1 MKPSHTQKFSFCS
14 FADELEGFTDEDST
28 LYNPS
33 SVFFDW
39 RVGGVGIMR
48 ILHNIIFLL
57 YQVFLFLS
65 PLSTLRVFIPAVA
78 FPVSF
83 QQTMNGI
90 WRFFSTLFV
99 VVVLVKCT
107 LFLVLHRE
115 KTYMSKVCFLLL
127 TTKWPAVFKICF
139 LLLRTKWPAVL
150 TICDLL
156 SNGHVC
162 FVLAAHQRLHQADE
176 KQCIK
181 AGVFKSQRKQKHW
194 QILPC

>member
-1 MKPSHTQKFSFCS
+1 MKLSHTQKFSFCS

-65 PLSTLRVFIPAVA
+65 LLSTLRVFIPAVA

-107 LFLVLHRE
+107 LFWVLHRE

-127 TTKWPAVFKICF
+127 
-139 LLLRTKWPAVL
+139 RTKWPAVL
-150 TICDLL
+150 TIRDLL

-162 FVLAAHQRLHQADE
+162 FVLTAHQRLHQADE